1 MKSLTKALLSV
12 ALLGSFVGAEVIAET
27 EAKAKP
33 KFPLRVS
40 IDVST
45 KRTKR
50 NIGAGSDGEAK
61 IEQVQV
67 IVRIR
72 KSGGQPWTE
81 PVSAELYVIGKQV
94 QTGYY
99 GIIDVQKGT
108 GTFSKE
114 NDNTFEYKSPFYSL
128 GRTTG
133 NINVGGS
140 YETYLVVVTDAEGKI
155 IDTRSGRSISDKGI
169 ALIREMGPMTL
180 FDRDGNIV
188 GKADATG
195 AAFKAAIPSATNPGD
210 NN

>member
-1 MKSLTKALLSV
+1 MKNLTKALLSV
-12 ALLGSFVGAEVIAET
+12 AVMGCFVVAEAQT
-27 EAKAKP
+27 

-45 KRTKR
+45 KRSKR

-61 IEQVQV
+61 TEQVQV

-81 PVSAELYVIGKQV
+81 PVSAELYVIGKQI

-99 GIIDVQKGT
+99 GIIAVEKGT

-128 GRTTG
+128 GRTSG

-140 YETYLVVVTDAEGKI
+140 YETYLVIVTDADGKI
-155 IDTRSGRSISDKGI
+155 VDTRSGRSISDKGI
-169 ALIREMGPMTL
+169 ALIRKMGPQTL
-180 FDRDGNIV
+180 FDRDGNVV
-188 GKADATG
+188 GKVENPG
-195 AAFKAAIPSATNPGD
+195 QAFKRAIPAATDPGD
-210 NN
+210 DY

>member
-12 ALLGSFVGAEVIAET
+12 AILGSFAGTEVMAET

-45 KRTKR
+45 KRHTR
-50 NIGAGSDGEAK
+50 NIGAGSEGEAK
-61 IEQVQV
+61 VQQVQV

-81 PVSAELYVIGKQV
+81 PVSAELYVIGKQI

-128 GRTTG
+128 GRTSG

-140 YETYLVVVTDAEGKI
+140 YETYLVVVTDAEGNI
-155 IDTRSGRSISDKGI
+155 VDTRCGRSISDEGI
-169 ALIREMGPMTL
+169 AFIRELGPKTL
-180 FDRDGNIV
+180 FDRDGNIL
-188 GKADATG
+188 GKVEESG
-195 AAFKAAIPSATNPGD
+195 AAFRAAVPAAVDPGD
-210 NN
+210 DD